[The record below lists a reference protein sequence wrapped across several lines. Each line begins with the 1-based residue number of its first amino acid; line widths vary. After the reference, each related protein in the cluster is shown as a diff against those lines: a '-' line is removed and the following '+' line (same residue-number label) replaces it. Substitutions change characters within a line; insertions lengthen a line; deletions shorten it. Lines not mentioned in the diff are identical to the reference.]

1 MGRARFYFGI
11 TRVAYAE
18 LRVSALAK
26 IKNPDDLKLRKSILN
41 QGEMMKKTMWMA
53 KFLQATLLVGL
64 TLLSGL
70 AKAEEQSTLSNKIE
84 NVDFSTLPGGRVAI
98 RIKTTQPLA
107 NPPAGFTLNNPS
119 RIALDF
125 PNVANG
131 LSKSNI
137 SADQGALKSVT
148 LAQGKERTRMV
159 LNLSK
164 SVGYNA
170 SASGNEVTIIL
181 QASEANASASIETK
195 FAEPS
200 LGQQQFAINN
210 VDFARGKNGE
220 GRIIVDLSNASAGI
234 NIKQK
239 GKTIVVDFINTD
251 VPANLQR
258 RLNVTNFNTPVI
270 YVDTM
275 KQGKNGRM
283 VIEPKGNWEQSAY
296 QADKKFIID
305 VRQVVEDP
313 NKLVRGNK
321 PGYAGEKLSLSFQNI
336 EVRAVLQVIADFTGL
351 NIVTSD
357 TVTGNL
363 TLRLKD
369 VPWDQAMDI
378 ITQSKGLSMRKTGN
392 VILVAPSDE
401 LAAKEKQALEAIQQ
415 IDDLEPVRT
424 EVYTLKYMKAESLKD
439 ILSDPKQKILSKRGS
454 AVLDPRTNTVF
465 VQDTP
470 KYLEQVQAIIN
481 KTDVAVRQV
490 MIESRLVIADDKY
503 SKALGARFGVTQTS
517 TPGRSASTIGSTI
530 GNRPTNTTATT
541 ITQGTHNGTAQ
552 TALTDQF
559 FDGNAVLTS
568 SDGLPDLNT
577 NLPVTNAFGSFA
589 YSLFHLPAGLLL
601 NFELTAMESDGRGK
615 VVSSPRVTTANQ
627 RKAKIASG
635 TEIPYLEASSS
646 GAATVSFKAAVLSLE
661 VTPQITPDDKII
673 MELDVKKDRV
683 GQIFSGIPSIETQNI
698 NTQVLVGNGETA
710 VLGGIFEQTER
721 NDVEKVPFFGDL
733 PVLGNLFKRKTVLNN
748 KTELLIFITPKIMS
762 EDLNL
767 Q

>member
-1 MGRARFYFGI
+1 MSQSEFTISR
-11 TRVAYAE
+11 E
-18 LRVSALAK
+18 
-26 IKNPDDLKLRKSILN
+26 IKNSGIKN
-41 QGEMMKKTMWMA
+41 QGGKMKKTMWMSR
-53 KFLQATLLVGL
+53 FLQASLLAGL
-64 TLLSGL
+64 MLLSGL
-70 AKAEEQSTLSNKIE
+70 TLAEEQSSLSNKIE
-84 NVDFSTLPGGRVAI
+84 TIDFSTLPGGRVAI
-98 RIKTTQPLA
+98 RIKTTQALT
-107 NPPAGFTLNNPS
+107 NPPAGFTLNNPA

-131 LSKSNI
+131 LAKTNI
-137 SADQGALKSVT
+137 PADQGALKSVT

-164 SVGYNA
+164 NVAYNA
-170 SASGNEVTIIL
+170 AANGNEVIITL
-181 QASEANASASIETK
+181 QANEANANQGVETK

-200 LGQQQFAINN
+200 LGQQQFSLKN

-220 GRIIVDLSNASAGI
+220 GRIIVDLSDASAGI

-239 GKTIVVDFINTD
+239 GKTIVVDFINTN
-251 VPANLQR
+251 VPDNLQR

-270 YVDTM
+270 FVDTM

-283 VIEPKGNWEQSAY
+283 VIEPQGSWEQSAY

-305 VRQVVEDP
+305 VRPIVDNP
-313 NKLVRGNK
+313 NKLVRGAK
-321 PGYAGEKLSLSFQNI
+321 TGYAGEKLSLNFQNI

-378 ITQSKGLSMRKTGN
+378 ITQSKGLAMRKTGN
-392 VILVAPSDE
+392 VILVAPADE
-401 LAAKEKQALEAIQQ
+401 LATKEKQALEASQQ
-415 IDDLEPVRT
+415 IEDLEALRT
-424 EVYTLKYMKAESLKD
+424 EVFTLKYMRAEDLVKIITDS
-439 ILSDPKQKILSKRGS
+439 KQKILSKRGS
-454 AVLDPRTNTVF
+454 AVPDVRTNNVF

-503 SKALGARFGVTQTS
+503 SRALGARFGVNKLNTTGNSSYAIGGNLAQTS
-517 TPGRSASTIGSTI
+517 TVGASQASTTGVSGPTSPSGST
-530 GNRPTNTTATT
+530 
-541 ITQGTHNGTAQ
+541 
-552 TALTDQF
+552 
-559 FDGNAVLTS
+559 
-568 SDGLPDLNT
+568 DGLQS
-577 NLPVTNAFGSFA
+577 NLGLTKASGSLAF
-589 YSLFHLPAGLLL
+589 SLFRLPAGLLL
-601 NFELTAMESDGRGK
+601 NLELTAMESDGRGK

-627 RKAKIASG
+627 HKAKIASG

-646 GAATVSFKAAVLSLE
+646 GAATVAFKSAVLSLE

-683 GQIFSGIPSIETQNI
+683 GQVYSGVPSIETQNI

-710 VLGGIFEQTER
+710 VLGGIYEQTTR

-733 PVLGNLFKRKTVLNN
+733 PIMGNLFKRKTVQNDR
-748 KTELLIFITPKIMS
+748 TELLIFVTPKIMDDS
-762 EDLNL
+762 LTL
-767 Q
+767 H

>member
-1 MGRARFYFGI
+1 
-11 TRVAYAE
+11 
-18 LRVSALAK
+18 VSQSEFTISRE
-26 IKNPDDLKLRKSILN
+26 IKNSGIKN
-41 QGEMMKKTMWMA
+41 QGGKMKKTMWMSR
-53 KFLQATLLVGL
+53 FLQASLLAGL
-64 TLLSGL
+64 MLLSGL
-70 AKAEEQSTLSNKIE
+70 TLAEEQSSLSNKIE
-84 NVDFSTLPGGRVAI
+84 TIDFSTLPGGRVAI
-98 RIKTTQPLA
+98 RIKTTQALT
-107 NPPAGFTLNNPS
+107 NPPAGFTLNNPA

-131 LSKSNI
+131 LAKTNI
-137 SADQGALKSVT
+137 PADQGALKSVT

-164 SVGYNA
+164 NVAYNA
-170 SASGNEVTIIL
+170 AANGNEVIITL
-181 QASEANASASIETK
+181 QANEANANQGVETK

-200 LGQQQFAINN
+200 LGQQQFSLKN

-220 GRIIVDLSNASAGI
+220 GRIIVDLSDASAGI

-239 GKTIVVDFINTD
+239 GKTIVVDFINTN
-251 VPANLQR
+251 VPDNLQR

-270 YVDTM
+270 FVDTM

-283 VIEPKGNWEQSAY
+283 VIEPQGSWEQSAY

-305 VRQVVEDP
+305 VRPIVDNP
-313 NKLVRGNK
+313 NKLVRGAK
-321 PGYAGEKLSLSFQNI
+321 TGYAGEKLSLNFQNI

-378 ITQSKGLSMRKTGN
+378 ITQSKGLAMRKTGN
-392 VILVAPSDE
+392 VILVAPADE
-401 LAAKEKQALEAIQQ
+401 LATKEKQALEASQQ
-415 IDDLEPVRT
+415 IEDLEALRT
-424 EVYTLKYMKAESLKD
+424 EVFTLKYMRAEDLVKIITDS
-439 ILSDPKQKILSKRGS
+439 KQKILSKRGS
-454 AVLDPRTNTVF
+454 AVPDVRTNNVF

-503 SKALGARFGVTQTS
+503 SRALGARFGVNKLNTTGNSSYAIGGNLAQTS
-517 TPGRSASTIGSTI
+517 TVGASQASTTGVSGPTSPSGST
-530 GNRPTNTTATT
+530 
-541 ITQGTHNGTAQ
+541 
-552 TALTDQF
+552 
-559 FDGNAVLTS
+559 
-568 SDGLPDLNT
+568 DGLQS
-577 NLPVTNAFGSFA
+577 NLGLTKASGSLAF
-589 YSLFHLPAGLLL
+589 SLFRLPAGLLL
-601 NFELTAMESDGRGK
+601 NLELTAMESDGRGK

-627 RKAKIASG
+627 HKAKIASG

-646 GAATVSFKAAVLSLE
+646 GAATVAFKSAVLSLE

-683 GQIFSGIPSIETQNI
+683 GQVYSGVPSIETQNI

-710 VLGGIFEQTER
+710 VLGGIYEQTTR

-733 PVLGNLFKRKTVLNN
+733 PIMGNLFKRKTVQNDR
-748 KTELLIFITPKIMS
+748 TELLIFVTPKIMDDS
-762 EDLNL
+762 LTL
-767 Q
+767 H

>member
-1 MGRARFYFGI
+1 MMSSNRSLQFL
-11 TRVAYAE
+11 E
-18 LRVSALAK
+18 
-26 IKNPDDLKLRKSILN
+26 KLRNSGIKH
-41 QGEMMKKTMWMA
+41 QGGKMKKTIWLS
-53 KFLQATLLVGL
+53 KFLQASLLVSLMVLCGL
-64 TLLSGL
+64 TQ
-70 AKAEEQSTLSNKIE
+70 AEEQSNLSNKIE
-84 NVDFSTLPGGRVAI
+84 TIDFSTLPGGRVAI
-98 RIKTTQPLA
+98 RIKTTQALT
-107 NPPAGFTLNNPS
+107 NPPAGFTLNNPA

-131 LSKSNI
+131 LAKTNI
-137 SADQGALKSVT
+137 PADQGALKSVT

-164 SVGYNA
+164 NVAYNA
-170 SASGNEVTIIL
+170 AANGNEVTITL
-181 QASEANASASIETK
+181 QANEASANQGVETK

-200 LGQQQFAINN
+200 IGQAQFSLKN

-220 GRIIVDLSNASAGI
+220 GRIIVDLSDASAGI

-239 GKTIVVDFINTD
+239 GKTIVVDFINTN
-251 VPANLQR
+251 VPDNLQR

-270 YVDTM
+270 FVDTM

-283 VIEPKGNWEQSAY
+283 VIEPQGNWEQSAY

-305 VRQVVEDP
+305 VRPVVDDP
-313 NKLVRGNK
+313 NKLVRGAK
-321 PGYAGEKLSLSFQNI
+321 TGYAGEKLSLNFQNI

-378 ITQSKGLSMRKTGN
+378 ITQSKGLAMRKTGN
-392 VILVAPSDE
+392 VILVAPAEE
-401 LAAKEKQALEAIQQ
+401 LAAKEKQALEATQQ
-415 IDDLEPVRT
+415 IDDLEAVRT
-424 EVYTLKYMKAESLKD
+424 EVFSLKYMRAEDLTKIITD
-439 ILSDPKQKILSKRGS
+439 AKQKILSKRGS
-454 AVLDPRTNTVF
+454 AVADPRTNNIF

-470 KYLEQVQAIIN
+470 KYLAQVQSIIN

-503 SKALGARFGVTQTS
+503 SKALGARFGVTQTRTTGNS
-517 TPGRSASTIGSTI
+517 VGTVSGSL
-530 GNRPTNTTATT
+530 GNRPTASVAGSL
-541 ITQGTHNGTAQ
+541 TQGTHNGSIQ
-552 TALTDQF
+552 TATT
-559 FDGNAVLTS
+559 GGVVTTS
-568 SDGLPDLNT
+568 SDGLPDLNS
-577 NLPVTNAFGSFA
+577 NLPVANAFGSFA
-589 YSLFHLPAGLLL
+589 YSLFNLPAGILL
-601 NFELTAMESDGRGK
+601 NLELTAMESDGRGK
-615 VVSSPRVTTANQ
+615 VISSPRITTANQ
-627 RKAKIASG
+627 HKAKIASG

-646 GAATVSFKAAVLSLE
+646 GAATIAFKSAVLSLE

-683 GQIFSGIPSIETQNI
+683 GQIFAGVPSIETQNI

-710 VLGGIFEQTER
+710 VLGGIYEQTTR

-733 PVLGNLFKRKTVLNN
+733 PIMGNLFKRKTVQNDR
-748 KTELLIFITPKIMS
+748 TELLIFVTPKIMDDS
-762 EDLNL
+762 LTL
-767 Q
+767 H

>member
-1 MGRARFYFGI
+1 MSQSEFTISR
-11 TRVAYAE
+11 E
-18 LRVSALAK
+18 
-26 IKNPDDLKLRKSILN
+26 IKNSGIKN
-41 QGEMMKKTMWMA
+41 QGGKMKKTMWMSR
-53 KFLQATLLVGL
+53 FLQASLLAGL
-64 TLLSGL
+64 MLLSGL
-70 AKAEEQSTLSNKIE
+70 TLAEEQSSLSNKIE
-84 NVDFSTLPGGRVAI
+84 TIDFSALPGGRVAI
-98 RIKTTQPLA
+98 RIKTTQALT
-107 NPPAGFTLNNPS
+107 NPPAGFTLNNPA

-131 LSKSNI
+131 LAKTNI
-137 SADQGALKSVT
+137 PADQGALKSVT

-164 SVGYNA
+164 NVAYNA
-170 SASGNEVTIIL
+170 AANGNEVIITL
-181 QASEANASASIETK
+181 QANEANANQGVETK

-200 LGQQQFAINN
+200 LGQQQFSLKN

-220 GRIIVDLSNASAGI
+220 GRIIVDLSDASAGI

-239 GKTIVVDFINTD
+239 GKTIVVDFINTN
-251 VPANLQR
+251 VPDNLQR

-270 YVDTM
+270 FVDTM

-283 VIEPKGNWEQSAY
+283 VIEPQGSWEQSAY

-305 VRQVVEDP
+305 VRPIVDNP
-313 NKLVRGNK
+313 NKLVRGAK
-321 PGYAGEKLSLSFQNI
+321 TGYAGEKLSLNFQNI

-378 ITQSKGLSMRKTGN
+378 ITQSKGLAMRKTGN
-392 VILVAPSDE
+392 VILVAPADE
-401 LAAKEKQALEAIQQ
+401 LATKEKQALEASQQ
-415 IDDLEPVRT
+415 IEDLEALRT
-424 EVYTLKYMKAESLKD
+424 EVFTLKYMRAEDLVKVITDS
-439 ILSDPKQKILSKRGS
+439 KQKILSKRGS
-454 AVLDPRTNTVF
+454 AVPDARTNNVF

-503 SKALGARFGVTQTS
+503 SRALGARFGVNKLNTTGNSSYAIGGNLAQTS
-517 TPGRSASTIGSTI
+517 TVGVSQVSTTGVSGPTSPSGST
-530 GNRPTNTTATT
+530 
-541 ITQGTHNGTAQ
+541 
-552 TALTDQF
+552 
-559 FDGNAVLTS
+559 
-568 SDGLPDLNT
+568 DGLQS
-577 NLPVTNAFGSFA
+577 NLGLTNASGSLAF
-589 YSLFHLPAGLLL
+589 SLFRLPAGLLL
-601 NFELTAMESDGRGK
+601 NLELTAMESDGRGK

-627 RKAKIASG
+627 HKAKIASG

-646 GAATVSFKAAVLSLE
+646 GAATVAFKSAVLSLE

-683 GQIFSGIPSIETQNI
+683 GQVYSGVPSIETQNI

-710 VLGGIFEQTER
+710 VLGGIYEQTTR

-733 PVLGNLFKRKTVLNN
+733 PIMGNLFKRKTVQNDR
-748 KTELLIFITPKIMS
+748 TELLIFVTPKIMDDS
-762 EDLNL
+762 LSL
-767 Q
+767 H